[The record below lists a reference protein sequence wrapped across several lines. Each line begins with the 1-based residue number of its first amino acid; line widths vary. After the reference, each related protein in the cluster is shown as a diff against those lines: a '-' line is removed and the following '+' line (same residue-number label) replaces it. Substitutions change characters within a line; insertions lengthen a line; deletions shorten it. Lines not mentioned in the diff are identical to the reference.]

1 MYYYVFLS
9 VVTILIMLEC
19 STPVIMAEKV
29 VNRCYLKVATV
40 LRGEDNCD

>member
-9 VVTILIMLEC
+9 VVTILATLEC
-19 STPVIMAEKV
+19 TTPVIMAEKV

-40 LRGEDNCD
+40 LRREDGCD